1 MLLGFA
7 QRRSNAI
14 STDGTIA
21 LRPDGGGAA
30 WLMTLGGQRIVAAES
45 DGAADTVV
53 TGSSSDI
60 YLWLWNRPSAA
71 EVSGDADLATQ
82 WRTVRV
88 RWG

>member
-14 STDGTIA
+14 ATAGTIA
-21 LRPDGGGAA
+21 LRPDDGGPA
-30 WLMTLGGQRIVAAES
+30 WLVTLGGERIAVAES
-45 DGAADTVV
+45 DAGADAVV
-53 TGSSSDI
+53 AGSSSDL
-60 YLWLWNRPSAA
+60 YLWLWNRPSVAD
-71 EVSGDADLATQ
+71 VSGDADVADQ